1 MGKKESGRCNV
12 VIVGGSV
19 VGKLALSDSII
30 NSDYMHVCGLLSM
43 YMYVHMSSEFKDE
56 YRVD

>member
-1 MGKKESGRCNV
+1 M
-12 VIVGGSV
+12 GGSV

-43 YMYVHMSSEFKDE
+43 YMYMYVHMSSEFKDE